1 MIHRAEHKTGY
12 VIIRTE
18 TIRDNSISL
27 EARGLLCYMLA
38 MSDDWKFSIDGLVY
52 TTGLPKCKVM
62 QLVTE
67 LKAAGYIAQERPK
80 NERGQFTSCEWT
92 IFEAPQSSTVQK
104 NHTVEKPQYGKTTVW
119 QSHSEDEPQCGKTE
133 RISNINHKVIS
144 NIKKEQSKEAHGEF
158 SNVLLTPEQF
168 NKLGEQFGTLQ
179 RDLVLEEL
187 SGYITEHPKKYK
199 DHYITLRNWLLK
211 RKGEQKAQP
220 APAQTV
226 GVDWAKYY
234 AIADRV
240 ERGNR

>member
-1 MIHRAEHKTGY
+1 MIERAEHKDNFVQVSNDT
-12 VIIRTE
+12 V
-18 TIRDNSISL
+18 RDDRLSL
-27 EARGLLCYMLA
+27 EARGFLVFLLSLT
-38 MSDDWKFSIDGLVY
+38 DEWDFSVSGLSY
-52 TTGLPKCKVM
+52 
-62 QLVTE
+62 QLNLSPQIVARLIKE
-67 LKAAGYIAQERPK
+67 LKACGYIRMTKHKNSKGRFDGYEWTITELSKNRGSEKPKLGKTETRENRNTERPK
-80 NERGQFTSCEWT
+80 YEITETR
-92 IFEAPQSSTVQK
+92 K
-104 NHTVEKPQYGKTTVW
+104 NVGLKNTNNIENQY
-119 QSHSEDEPQCGKTE
+119 
-133 RISNINHKVIS
+133 
-144 NIKKEQSKEAHGEF
+144 KENQRKEAHGEF

>member
-1 MIHRAEHKTGY
+1 MIHRAEHNEKEPY
-12 VIIRTE
+12 AVISRKIFEDDRL
-18 TIRDNSISL
+18 SF
-27 EARGLLCYMLA
+27 EARGFLCYLLMFSDEWSFNVQGLA
-38 MSDDWKFSIDGLVY
+38 SL
-52 TTGLPKCKVM
+52 TGKCVNTIVR
-62 QLVTE
+62 LTGE
-67 LKAAGYIAQERPK
+67 LKDAGYLEQKRGRSKKGTFESVEWDVYEIPRSTFSKHGK
-80 NERGQFTSCEWT
+80 NQTRQTPNTVSPNMEST
-92 IFEAPQSSTVQK
+92 I
-104 NHTVEKPQYGKTTVW
+104 YG
-119 QSHSEDEPQCGKTE
+119 EPQTNNKYQSIT
-133 RISNINHKVIS
+133 SNNNNKYETKRVY
-144 NIKKEQSKEAHGEF
+144 GEF